1 MGGAGTTNFYNALGQ
16 LTNQI
21 DFKGQ
26 KRQTRYD
33 RFGKGSVLGIDYSAQ

>member
-26 KRQTRYD
+26 QRQTRYG
-33 RFGKGSVLGIDYSAQ
+33 RFGRVTNILYFDAG